1 MHFTAKRLIFLSFIL
16 AYSFTLRAQDKP
28 SFKLFFEKVY
38 LHTDRNLYAQGDTLW
53 FKAYLVN
60 AQNNQPIG
68 TSGNLYV
75 DLIEQD
81 SAKIINSEIIRMDF
95 GTGNGDISLSDSI
108 PSGKYTLRAYTNW
121 MRNFGDNFVF
131 EKEITILNTTTKKAD
146 TVAASNK
153 SANKATKTSAAK
165 VPAIV
170 HIPVARFYP
179 ESGSLITGVSSIVA
193 VKTEDRFGK
202 GIPAKG
208 AVLSSAGDTVAHF
221 SCDTLGMG
229 LFVLLP
235 MQGQNYHAIINT
247 KNQQGLNADLPQPL
261 TKGFSIRVSHSDS
274 LTNVIIS
281 CNDAEFAEVKGHS
294 FALSGKHGG
303 KTYFNKNIQIND
315 SQSLIRIDNN
325 LLPDGITAITLTD
338 DQNKPHCERLV
349 YINHKSVPLTIITD
363 KTEYQ
368 SKEKVTVDIKTNGG
382 KANISM
388 VVVDAG
394 IVPVQPENIQSYL
407 MLQSELKGEIEQPN
421 RYFDTTN
428 VNRHKQLDMLLLT
441 QGWRDFIWRRLADTA
456 IRISYKAEDGFDI
469 VGKVRQKLADKA
481 MPDLNITLNAFK
493 ARGTKIFTN
502 KTDSIG
508 HFSINNVLLYGPQ
521 VIKLTTSNNVGKRV
535 GWITIDSLFKPLSG
549 IVPHSNNV
557 LDSGYSSNEVFYK
570 RLADIKNGKIKGSRV
585 LKEVTI
591 KADKRVMIGDIIGVH
606 FGYPDEF
613 FNIEKKDYYF
623 ETLDNWLAHNL
634 KNAIVMDTPGVVFY
648 GVEHHH
654 VRNTYIESPG
664 YHKVYPHFVI
674 NGQEVYTLSRPVIT
688 DVVTDY
694 EFDHMIDD
702 MYMPYF
708 TLPMDKVKQVV
719 YKHLMGPGGEDFYMI
734 YLTITDDA
742 FEKQD
747 FGLVT
752 TQVKGYY
759 QSRIFYKPLYDSPK
773 DQSKTD
779 LRTTIH
785 WEPNIITDANG
796 HATVNFYNA
805 DPKTKVR
812 IIVEGIKATGG
823 PITGTSVYTVK

>member
-1 MHFTAKRLIFLSFIL
+1 MHFTATRLIFLSFIL

-38 LHTDRNLYAQGDTLW
+38 LHTDRNVYAQGDTLW

-81 SAKIINSEIIRMDF
+81 SAKIINSEIIRMDY

-146 TVAASNK
+146 TVAVSNK
-153 SANKATKTSAAK
+153 SANKATKTSVAK

-179 ESGSLITGVSSIVA
+179 ESGSLIIGVSSIVA

-235 MQGQNYHAIINT
+235 TQGQTYHAIINT
-247 KNQQGLNADLPQPL
+247 KNQQGLNANLPQPL
-261 TKGFSIRVSHSDS
+261 TKGFTIRVNHSDS

-281 CNDAEFAEVKGHS
+281 CNDAELAEAKGRS

-303 KTYFNKNIQIND
+303 KTYFNQNIQIND
-315 SQSLIRIDNN
+315 SQSLIRIDNK

-338 DQNKPHCERLV
+338 DQNKPNCERLV
-349 YINHKSVPLTIITD
+349 YINHKSVPLTITTD

-382 KANISM
+382 KANFSM
-388 VVVDAG
+388 AVVDAE

-428 VNRHKQLDMLLLT
+428 VNRNKQLDMLLLT

-456 IRISYKAEDGFDI
+456 IRISYAAEDGF
-469 VGKVRQKLADKA
+469 KVSGNIRQKFATKPIKD
-481 MPDLNITLNAFK
+481 MNITLTAFK
-493 ARGTKIFTN
+493 AKGQKLYSAR
-502 KTDSIG
+502 TDSTGKFAID
-508 HFSINNVLLYGPQ
+508 NLQLYSNAP
-521 VIKLTTSNNVGKRV
+521 VRLTARNDKGQRA
-535 GWITIDSLFKPLSG
+535 GWLQ
-549 IVPHSNNV
+549 
-557 LDSGYSSNEVFYK
+557 LDSTNDVPLPVLTKPAYAIDTTYTTGPMAKMLVQRE
-570 RLADIKNGKIKGSRV
+570 ADKSKGNMKTGIK

-591 KADKRVMIGDIIGVH
+591 KASKTTFLNNMTAVT
-606 FGYPDEF
+606 FGYPDQV
-613 FNIEKKDYYF
+613 FNITKKDEYY
-623 ETLDNWLAHNL
+623 ESLDNWLAH
-634 KNAIVMDTPGVVFY
+634 KVKEVYITVDPGVVL
-648 GVEHHH
+648 GGNAVVSRMIVNGREIEPPMG
-654 VRNTYIESPG
+654 RYILDPLTQ
-664 YHKVYPHFVI
+664 KVVFV
-674 NGQEVYTLSRPVIT
+674 
-688 DVVTDY
+688 
-694 EFDHMIDD
+694 MDD
-702 MYMPYF
+702 ADKIMRQTIRQPYF
-708 TLPMDKVKQVV
+708 DLSMDKVKTVV
-719 YKHLMGPGGEDFYMI
+719 YKHLMGQDPSFGRMI
-734 YLTITDDA
+734 DTYLLYITVTPDA
-742 FEKQD
+742 LVNKD
-747 FGLVT
+747 FGFE
-752 TQVKGYY
+752 QADIKGYY
-759 QSRIFYKPLYDSPK
+759 ETRTFYKPLYDTASTLNKP
-773 DQSKTD
+773 D

-796 HATVNFYNA
+796 HATVTYYNA